1 MRTETAKIPTL
12 AEIFS
17 TENMTPTGNRN
28 AITNYLTT
36 ATGETAT
43 TNETEIFIELL
54 RHKYGAFPVAVT
66 MPPALPSELYPVTPE
81 NFVTFFHER
90 FGYGYSMRGVRDT
103 IDTALKYA
111 DNQTTETRTGDRDK
125 TGEKTE
131 TTENGGKVTTTNTGT
146 SATGTTGDLTV
157 TNTGTTSAANSGNV
171 TTQNTGTDEKSLGAW
186 NATDY
191 QGAEKVTNTGSDTTT
206 DTRTTTTTNN
216 LSEVTRDGR
225 TVTRTDNLTNEQ
237 TDTRSQDKT
246 SESTDTETYNE
257 TVSRSGGNP
266 AAANY
271 YFDSQKSLNF
281 AELFCAEFV
290 KRFCITV
297 W

>member
-1 MRTETAKIPTL
+1 M
-12 AEIFS
+12 
-17 TENMTPTGNRN
+17 
-28 AITNYLTT
+28 
-36 ATGETAT
+36 
-43 TNETEIFIELL
+43 
-54 RHKYGAFPVAVT
+54 AVT
-66 MPPALPSELYPVTPE
+66 IPPALPSDSYPVTPE
-81 NFVTFFHER
+81 NFVTFFHDR
-90 FGYGYSMRGVRDT
+90 FGYGYSMIGVCDT
-103 IDTALKYA
+103 IKTALTFA
-111 DNQTTETRTGDRDK
+111 ENQMTETRTGDRDK

-146 SATGTTGDLTV
+146 SATGTSGDLTV

-171 TTQNTGTDEKSLGAW
+171 TTQNTGNDEKSLGAW
-186 NATDY
+186 NANDY
-191 QGAEKVTNTGSDTTT
+191 QGAEKVTTTGIDTTT

-225 TVTRTDNLTNEQ
+225 TITRTDNLTNEQ
-237 TDTRSQDKT
+237 TDERTQDKT
-246 SESTDTETYNE
+246 AESTDTETYTE
-257 TVSRSGGNP
+257 TVTRSGGHP

-271 YFDSQKSLNF
+271 YFDSQKSLNI